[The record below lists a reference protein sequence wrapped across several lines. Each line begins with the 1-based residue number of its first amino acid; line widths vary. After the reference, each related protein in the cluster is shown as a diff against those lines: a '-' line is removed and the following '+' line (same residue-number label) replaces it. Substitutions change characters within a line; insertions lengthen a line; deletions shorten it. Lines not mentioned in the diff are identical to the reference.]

1 MYLVIIILTTA
12 KMILFLSMRKL
23 SRWKKLYRIWKK
35 NLYIFLEL
43 LKLQQTVE
51 ECAQEC
57 VLDHAITVVMVVEIL
72 AKEVVLVVLQLVRPI
87 VDLHVLHRVLEDVV
101 QSVKVVVDQLV
112 KIIVL

>member
-1 MYLVIIILTTA
+1 MYLVIIILTMA

-51 ECAQEC
+51 ECVQEC
-57 VLDHAITVVMVVEIL
+57 VLDPAITVVMVVEIL
-72 AKEVVLVVLQLVRPI
+72 AKEVVLVVLQHVHPI
-87 VDLHVLHRVLEDVV
+87 VVLHVHRHVLVDAV
-101 QSVKVVVDQLV
+101 QSVKVVADQHV

>member
-23 SRWKKLYRIWKK
+23 SRWKKLYQIWKK

-51 ECAQEC
+51 ECVQEC
-57 VLDHAITVVMVVEIL
+57 VRDRVTTVVMGVETL
-72 AKEVVLVVLQLVRPI
+72 VKEVVLDVLQHVHPIVVLRVLH
-87 VDLHVLHRVLEDVV
+87 HVLEGVV
-101 QSVKVVVDQLV
+101 QFVKVVVDQHV

>member
-23 SRWKKLYRIWKK
+23 SRWKKLYQIWKK

-51 ECAQEC
+51 ECVREC
-57 VLDHAITVVMVVEIL
+57 APDLVITVAMDVETLVRDLVLDVLRHAH
-72 AKEVVLVVLQLVRPI
+72 PI
-87 VDLHVLHRVLEDVV
+87 VDLLVLHPVLEDVV